1 VACLPQAWASG
12 TVCLL
17 LQASLGI
24 RIDGRRN
31 EVHIRRP
38 MLPSDIE
45 SFCIRDLPFDHAR
58 IDLEFHRI
66 GAEVV
71 VVPAKH
77 VDGGVRVLAY
87 L

>member
-1 VACLPQAWASG
+1 
-12 TVCLL
+12 
-17 LQASLGI
+17 
-24 RIDGRRN
+24 
-31 EVHIRRP
+31 

>member
-1 VACLPQAWASG
+1 MPDRGSTEGRHGA
-12 TVCLL
+12 
-17 LQASLGI
+17 
-24 RIDGRRN
+24 RRN

-45 SFCIRDLPFDHAR
+45 SLWIRDVPFGHAR

-77 VDGGVRVLAY
+77 VEHGVRVLAH